1 MKYSNDM
8 YTIDLREYVAQRDT
22 ARLRRVTVA
31 MLDRRVLANSLIS
44 LLIVVAIVAATG
56 ITA

>member
-1 MKYSNDM
+1 M